1 MASTPPATPTPRFSM
16 RSWVLLIRLPNLLM
30 VMLGQVLTAIC
41 LVKPYASSE
50 ALFTDTGF
58 LLLLLST
65 LLITAAGYIIND
77 YYDVKIDLIN
87 RPNRVMVGRLLK
99 RRVALLWHSLLNMMA
114 VAIGFLLSYVIGLVQ
129 LIATFCLWLYSN
141 QLKRLP
147 FIGNFMVAGLT
158 GMSIALVGIYFNQN
172 QFLVNTYAF
181 FAGGITLI
189 REIIKDME
197 DREGDAMHGCL
208 TLPIL
213 WGLRKTKVLL
223 YLLSALFVASLLYMA
238 SVLQMPRLIWYFMA
252 LAPPFIWFI
261 YKLYRADT
269 VRAFGFLSQY
279 LKIIMLT
286 GILSMLLFLF

>member
-1 MASTPPATPTPRFSM
+1 MALNPQATPHFIM
-16 RSWVLLIRLPNLLM
+16 RPWIQLLRLPNLLM
-30 VMLGQVLTAIC
+30 VTLGQVLTAFC
-41 LVKPYASSE
+41 LVRPYTSFPQ
-50 ALFTDTGF
+50 LFSDKGF
-58 LLLLLST
+58 LLLLIST

-87 RPNRVMVGRLLK
+87 RPDRVIVGRILK
-99 RRVALLWHSLLNMMA
+99 RRVALLWHSILNMAA

-158 GMSIALVGIYFNQN
+158 GMSLAIVGIYFGQN

-197 DREGDAMHGCL
+197 DMQGDATHGCL
-208 TLPIL
+208 TLPII
-213 WGLRKTKVLL
+213 WGFRKTKSLL
-223 YLLSALFVASLLYMA
+223 YILSALFVASLLYMA
-238 SVLQMPRLIWYFMA
+238 LVLQMPRLIWYFMA
-252 LAPPFIWFI
+252 LSPAFLWFI
-261 YKLYRADT
+261 YQLYRADT
-269 VRAFGFLSQY
+269 VKAYGFLSQY

-286 GILSMLLFLF
+286 GILSMVLFLV

>member
-1 MASTPPATPTPRFSM
+1 MASTPPANPTPRFSM
-16 RSWVLLIRLPNLLM
+16 RSWVLLIRLPNLLIL
-30 VMLGQVLTAIC
+30 MLGQVLTALC
-41 LVKPYASSE
+41 LVKPYASFS
-50 ALFTDTGF
+50 ALITDRGF

-65 LLITAAGYIIND
+65 TLITAAGYIIND

-99 RRVALLWHSLLNMMA
+99 RRLALLWHSVLNMIA

-197 DREGDAMHGCL
+197 DREGDAIHGCL
-208 TLPIL
+208 TLPII
-213 WGLRKTKVLL
+213 WGLRKTKILL
-223 YLLSALFVASLLYMA
+223 YILSALFVASLLYMA
-238 SVLQMPRLIWYFMA
+238 MVLQMPRLLWFFMA
-252 LAPPFIWFI
+252 LSPVFLWFI
-261 YKLYRADT
+261 YKLYRSDT
-269 VRAFGFLSQY
+269 VKAYGFLSQY
-279 LKIIMLT
+279 LKIMMLT

>member
-1 MASTPPATPTPRFSM
+1 MASNPQATPRFSM
-16 RSWVLLIRLPNLLM
+16 RQWMLLIRLPNLLI
-30 VMLGQVLTAIC
+30 VMMGQLLTAFC
-41 LVKPYASSE
+41 LVKPYSSMQE
-50 ALFTDTGF
+50 LLSDTGF
-58 LLLLLST
+58 LLLMFST

-87 RPNRVMVGRLLK
+87 RPERVMVGRILK
-99 RRVALLWHSLLNMMA
+99 RRVALLWHSMLNMIA
-114 VAIGFLLSYVIGLVQ
+114 VAIGFLLSYIIGLVQ

-158 GMSIALVGIYFNQN
+158 GMSIALVGIYFNHN

-197 DREGDAMHGCL
+197 DMQGDATHGCL
-208 TLPIL
+208 TLPII
-213 WGLRKTKVLL
+213 WGLRKTKILL
-223 YLLSALFVASLLYMA
+223 YMLSALFVASLMYMA
-238 SVLQMPRLIWYFMA
+238 LVLQMPRLIWYFMA
-252 LAPPFIWFI
+252 LSPVFIWFI

-269 VRAFGFLSQY
+269 VRAYGFLSQY
-279 LKIIMLT
+279 LKIMMLT
-286 GILSMLLFLF
+286 GILSMVLFLF

>member
-1 MASTPPATPTPRFSM
+1 MTASTQDTPRFSM
-16 RSWVLLIRLPNLLM
+16 RPWMLLIRLPNLLI
-30 VMLGQVLTAIC
+30 VLLGQILTAYC
-41 LVKPYASSE
+41 LVNPFSSLWL
-50 ALFTDTGF
+50 LFSDAGF

-87 RPNRVMVGRLLK
+87 RPDRVLVGRILK
-99 RRVALLWHSLLNMMA
+99 RRVALLWHSLLNMIA
-114 VAIGFLLSYVIGLVQ
+114 VAIGFSLSYIIGLVQ

-147 FIGNFMVAGLT
+147 FVGNFMVAGLT
-158 GMSIALVGIYFNQN
+158 GMSIAIVGIYFDQN

-197 DREGDAMHGCL
+197 DMQGDATHGCL
-208 TLPIL
+208 TLPII

-223 YLLSALFVASLLYMA
+223 YILSGLFVCSLLYMGW
-238 SVLQMPRLIWYFMA
+238 VLQMPRLIWYFMA
-252 LAPPFIWFI
+252 LSPAFIWFI
-261 YKLYRADT
+261 YQLYRADT
-269 VRAFGFLSQY
+269 IKAYGFMSQY
-279 LKIIMLT
+279 LKILMLT
-286 GILSMLLFLF
+286 GIMSMLLFLF